1 MDFLSFLSMKEK
13 VSNACLVLN
22 SVANIYRAIDY
33 LQRKGITEVRA
44 FLDNDEAGREAVQLL
59 QSSGLSVEDMSR
71 FYPHHK
77 DLNDFHIQRQLTKL
91 QAPHKRTP
99 KIKR

>member
-13 VSNACLVLN
+13 ASNACLVLN

-33 LQRKGITEVRA
+33 LQRKSITKVRA
-44 FLDNDEAGREAVQLL
+44 FLDNDEAGRQAIQLL

-77 DLNDFHIQRQLTKL
+77 DLNDFHIQRELKKL
-91 QAPHKRTP
+91 QASGKRTP